1 LRTQQITQRQGKDRA
16 SDFVHLLCKLYLFN
30 ICTLCRNGVVG
41 PIKEWGIQ
49 DCINVHKLLD
59 TILAEHDVA
68 NSKFQYGIPNLF
80 IVLHPIHI
88 N

>member
-1 LRTQQITQRQGKDRA
+1 
-16 SDFVHLLCKLYLFN
+16 
-30 ICTLCRNGVVG
+30 VVG

-88 N
+88 NWLNFV